1 MIITS
6 SSFPPSFRNT
16 VNVKDTTERIPV
28 ELTVTERRRRRLV
41 EVIREFQRES
51 ERGAHLIKVMDQ
63 LKKEGLPLHEFP
75 RYLGS
80 ILREGVI
87 YETDR
92 EHVRTTK

>member
-1 MIITS
+1 MKVM
-6 SSFPPSFRNT
+6 N
-16 VNVKDTTERIPV
+16 KMEGIPM

-41 EVIREFQRES
+41 EVIRELQGES

-63 LKKEGLPLHEFP
+63 LKNEGLPLLEFP
-75 RYLGS
+75 RYLVNA
-80 ILREGVI
+80 LKEGVI